1 MPSLKG
7 YSLTFVACCVWV
19 AMIGCSKKEA
29 AKPVEV
35 PQAPAVV
42 ASPSAQPSP
51 SPTPEVKKS
60 EPKAKDKKTKSAKS

>member
-1 MPSLKG
+1 MVSLKG
-7 YSLTFVACCVWV
+7 YLLAFMACGMMV
-19 AMIGCSKKEA
+19 GCAKKEEPKKEA
-29 AKPVEV
+29 

-51 SPTPEVKKS
+51 SSTPEVKKS

>member
-1 MPSLKG
+1 MVSLKG
-7 YSLTFVACCVWV
+7 YLLAVMACGMMV
-19 AMIGCSKKEA
+19 GCAKKEEP
-29 AKPVEV
+29 KKEV